1 MSIKGI
7 RTMLNQNLGLV
18 RVLAVLASLASSL
31 PALAQPYPSKPIR
44 IIMPFTAGIG
54 TDVFAR
60 KLSPLLAES
69 MGQPLVP
76 ENRTGASGAIGTEAV
91 YKAAPDGYTILFNSA
106 SPTVALP
113 HTMKELPY
121 DPNGLTPIMGA
132 IEPLIVIV
140 IKPSLPAN
148 SLREL
153 IEHARRNPGKLSYG
167 SSGVGS
173 TFHMFGASL
182 NKVAGID
189 ILHVPYK
196 GTNLGV
202 NDIMAG
208 LLDIGFGSLAG
219 IGPLMKA
226 GKVRA
231 VAILGEKRAPVMPDL
246 PAVTDVVPGVDLS
259 PGWFAF
265 WGPPNL
271 PQPIVSR
278 FHAELIKAM
287 NTAEMKAWYD
297 TNGFAYLGTSPDEL
311 RAMQRKGIESYG
323 RILKSLNIKPE

>member
-1 MSIKGI
+1 MKISAWVTRSAMGFF
-7 RTMLNQNLGLV
+7 
-18 RVLAVLASLASSL
+18 
-31 PALAQPYPSKPIR
+31 ALAWAQAALTQAYPSKPIR

-60 KLSPLLAES
+60 KLSPMLADS

-91 YKAAPDGYTILFNSA
+91 YKAAPDGYSLLFTSA

-121 DPNGLTPIMGA
+121 DPNGFTPIMGA

-140 IKPSLPAN
+140 MKPSLPVGN
-148 SLREL
+148 FREL
-153 IEHARRNPGKLSYG
+153 IDYAKKNPGKLSFG

-182 NKVAGID
+182 NQVAGID

-219 IGPLMKA
+219 IGPLIKS
-226 GKVRA
+226 GKVKA
-231 VAILGEKRAPVMPDL
+231 VAILGEKRASVMPDL
-246 PAVTDVVPGVDLS
+246 PAVTDIVPKVDLS

-287 NTAEMKAWYD
+287 NTAEMKTWYD

-311 RAMQRKGIESYG
+311 RAMQKKGIDAYG